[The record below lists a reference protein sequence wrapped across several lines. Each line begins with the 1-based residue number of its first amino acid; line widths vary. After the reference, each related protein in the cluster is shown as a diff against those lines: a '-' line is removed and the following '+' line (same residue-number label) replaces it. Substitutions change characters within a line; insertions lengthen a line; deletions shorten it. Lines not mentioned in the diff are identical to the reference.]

1 MFHLTARVAWHDAA
15 WNGRVCN
22 SPSDNAFCAALDRIR
37 EERNDEAEDKI
48 AGRPWC
54 KLKPD
59 QLPVCKAESGAFM
72 STEEWTREF
81 EHPYAGI
88 KKAEATHGHLK
99 PTLVKVPA
107 YSTFAVPFAWMLR
120 SEQKLIDEKLPVPLP
135 TDEDSPFNTSW
146 VFGRKRQEELVDLF
160 FGRLVEDKSLV
171 FFYCKEGQPLGDTI
185 SRLVVGVGRITK
197 IAPLKNYDS
206 KTSKPGYPMWDRL
219 FSHSIRPGGEEGFLL
234 PYHEYIEPTGDPEE
248 DHRRLDLLREIAVP
262 ADSSHIRLFSYAAEL
277 APPDIALS
285 TLIRCL
291 EAVRNIRAHGIAK
304 GPWGK
309 REEWLN
315 DQIALTWKE
324 RGAFPGLGPALEAL
338 GMRLGT
344 ALSLDLLSSKLVA
357 VDDNPWPVVDSM
369 FRGDIKPPHKAYA
382 ADLNAVR
389 NTWVNLSDERRAM
402 LMLLSRFALTS
413 SQAQRWFD
421 PNQRV
426 QGTAVAVS
434 DMEIIE
440 NPYRISEVDLG
451 DWNDSPVSVG
461 IIDRGLFPESTIAA
475 RHPVPTPSCAGSPID
490 PRRVRAAIVSIL
502 RQAAVNGDAL
512 LSMAETL
519 RKVAQ
524 LDLEQTCMIGAD
536 WPIANKASLDGVVEI
551 VDVLTDKENDKRVA
565 AFQLSELKA
574 REDRLRSILSA
585 RAAKQ
590 LPPIK
595 EDWRDLLFKAISEAG
610 SSFDPD
616 NERHALAIEEQAK
629 ALEKVTSRRLT
640 ALIGRAGTG
649 KTSVMGAIMLS
660 KPIAKDGILLLA
672 PTGKARVRL
681 GKAANAEAMTIAQFL
696 NRLGRYDGT
705 RQRPLFKGKEKYC
718 KEKTV
723 VIDEC
728 SMLTMDDLFAVL
740 EALDQIHVQRLIL
753 VGDPNQLPPIGV
765 GRPFADLVTY
775 LETAGQLRGGGPSV
789 EDALA
794 RLTVEV
800 RATVSNDTSD
810 SLRLASWFT
819 REKQPVDA
827 DRVLSDLE
835 IGEKFNDLDILFW
848 KTAEELR
855 EQLLGAFQSYLGVKD
870 EKDVSGFDKSLGLD
884 DRGWVPFEAPI
895 GAELWQ
901 ILTPV
906 RMQSHGVHDLN
917 RWVQRQFRAKELAA
931 ATNPWGNSLSDESI
945 VTKDKVIQTANQS
958 RNAFDGKC
966 TEKHYLANGEVGLVA
981 PGKAGWLNVL
991 FSDRA
996 NLRFGYNKRDFPGGS
1011 GPLQLAYALTV
1022 HKAQGS
1028 EFKKVFVVIPKNC
1041 RLLSR
1046 ELLYTALTRSR
1057 ERLVLLIEGSD
1068 ASVLF
1073 DLTRPERSETA
1084 RRNTNLFQGVIRV
1097 NDEEMPYAE
1106 HLIHKTEK
1114 GHMVRSKSEL
1124 VIANML
1130 FQNGVDY
1137 EYERVFEGSDEQGR
1151 LRPDFSFVTPAG
1163 DPIIWEHLGMMN
1175 RDDYRRGWEWKRQ
1188 WYQRNGLVE
1197 GETIFSTQD
1206 DERGGLDSDPLKA
1219 IVLKIKALCEYTKDT
1234 VGG

>member
-1 MFHLTARVAWHDAA
+1 MIFHLTARVAWHDTA
-15 WNGRVCN
+15 WNGKVCN
-22 SPSDNAFCAALDRIR
+22 APSCNAYCAALDRIR

-48 AGRPWC
+48 AGKPWS
-54 KLKPD
+54 KLKPAE
-59 QLPVCKAESGAFM
+59 LPVCKAESGAFM
-72 STEEWTREF
+72 SPEEWTREYV
-81 EHPYAGI
+81 HPYADI
-88 KKAEATHGHLK
+88 KKADATHGHLK
-99 PTLVKVPA
+99 PTLMKIPA
-107 YSTFAVPFAWMLR
+107 YSTFAVPFAWMLQ
-120 SEQKLIDEKLPVPLP
+120 SEQKAIDEKLPDPLP
-135 TDEDSPFNTSW
+135 ADEDSPFNTAW
-146 VFGRKRQEELVDLF
+146 VFGRKRQGALVDLF
-160 FGRLVEDKSLV
+160 FGRLMPEKSLV
-171 FFYCKEGQPLGDTI
+171 FFYCKEGQPLGDAI

-197 IAPLKNYDS
+197 IAPLKTYESRNA
-206 KTSKPGYPMWDRL
+206 KPGYPMWDRL
-219 FSHSIRPGGEEGFLL
+219 FSHSIRPDGIDGFLL
-234 PYHEYIEPTGDPEE
+234 PYHEYIEPTGNPEE
-248 DHRRLDLLREIAVP
+248 DQRRLDLLREIAVP

-277 APPDIALS
+277 APSDIALS

-291 EAVRNIRAHGIAK
+291 EAVRKIRAHGIAK
-304 GPWGK
+304 GPWDK

-315 DQIALTWKE
+315 EQIALTWKD

-344 ALSLDLLSSKLVA
+344 SLSLDLISSKMIA
-357 VDDNPWPVVDSM
+357 VDDNPWPVVDSLL
-369 FRGDIKPPHKAYA
+369 RGNAKPPLSAYA
-382 ADLNAVR
+382 ADLKTIR
-389 NTWVNLSDERRAM
+389 DTWMNLPEERRM
-402 LMLLSRFALTS
+402 LLMLLSRFALTTK
-413 SQAQRWFD
+413 QAKRWFD
-421 PNQRV
+421 PYQRAE
-426 QGTAVAVS
+426 GTEVTVS
-434 DMEIIE
+434 DKDIIE
-440 NPYRISEVDLG
+440 NPYRMSEIDLG
-451 DWNDSPVSVG
+451 DWSDAPVSVG
-461 IIDRGLFPESTIAA
+461 MIDRGLFPESTIAA
-475 RHPVPTPSCAGSPID
+475 RHPVPAPSCVGSPND
-490 PRRVRAAIVSIL
+490 SRRIRAAIVAVL
-502 RQAAVNGDAL
+502 RQAALNGDAL
-512 LSMAETL
+512 LSMTETL

-524 LDLEQTCMIGAD
+524 LDFEQACMIGAD
-536 WPIANKASLDGVVEI
+536 WAATNKPSLEGVVEI
-551 VDVLTDKENDKRVA
+551 VDILTDKEKDNRVVA
-565 AFQLSELKA
+565 LQLSELKA

-585 RAAKQ
+585 RAMKK
-590 LPPIK
+590 LPIIK
-595 EDWRDLLFKAISEAG
+595 EDWRDLLVKAISEAG
-610 SSFDPD
+610 GSFDPE

-660 KPIAKDGILLLA
+660 KAIAKEGILLLA

-681 GKAANAEAMTIAQFL
+681 GKAANAEAMTVAQFL

-705 RQRPLFKGKEKYC
+705 RQRPLFKGNEKHR

-740 EALDQIHVQRLIL
+740 ESLDLAHVQRLIL

-775 LETAGQLRGGGPSV
+775 FETVGQLSEAGPSV

-800 RATVSNDTSD
+800 RATVTNDTSD

-835 IGEKFNDLDILFW
+835 IGEKFNDLDIMFW

-855 EQLLGAFQSYLGVKD
+855 ERLLTAFQSYLGIKD
-870 EKDVSGFDKSLGLD
+870 SKDVAGFDKSLGLD

-917 RWVQRQFRAKELAA
+917 RWVQRQFRAKELASA
-931 ATNPWGNSLSDESI
+931 LNPWGNSLSDESI
-945 VTKDKVIQTANQS
+945 VVKDKVIQTVNQS
-958 RNAFDGKC
+958 RNAFDGKNS
-966 TEKHYLANGEVGLVA
+966 EKHYLANGEVGLVA
-981 PGKAGWLNVL
+981 PGKGGWLNVL

-996 NLRFGYNKRDFPGGS
+996 NLRFGYSKRDFPSGA

-1084 RRNTNLFQGVIRV
+1084 RRNTNLFQGVLRV
-1097 NDEEMPYAE
+1097 NDDEMPYAE

-1130 FQNGVDY
+1130 FENGIEY
-1137 EYERVFEGSDEQGR
+1137 EYERVFEGPVAQGR
-1151 LRPDFSFVTPAG
+1151 LRPDFSFITPAG
-1163 DPIIWEHLGMMN
+1163 DTIIWEHLGMMN
-1175 RDDYRRGWEWKRQ
+1175 REDYRRGWEWKQQ
-1188 WYQRNGLVE
+1188 WYGKNGLIE
-1197 GETIFSTQD
+1197 GETLFSTQD
-1206 DERGGLDSDPLKA
+1206 DERGGLDSDPLKSIA
-1219 IVLKIKALCEYTKDT
+1219 LKIKSLCE
-1234 VGG
+1234 

>member
-1 MFHLTARVAWHDAA
+1 MFHLTARVAWHDTA

-22 SPSDNAFCAALDRIR
+22 APSCNAYCAALDRIR
-37 EERNDEAEDKI
+37 EGRDDEAEDKI

-72 STEEWTREF
+72 SPEEWTREF
-81 EHPYAGI
+81 EHPYACI
-88 KKAEATHGHLK
+88 KKAETTHGHLK

-107 YSTFAVPFAWMLR
+107 YSTFALPFAWMLQ
-120 SEQKLIDEKLPVPLP
+120 SEQEAIDEKLPVPLP
-135 TDEDSPFNTSW
+135 SDEDSPFNTSW
-146 VFGRKRQEELVDLF
+146 VFGRKRQEALVDLF
-160 FGRLVEDKSLV
+160 FGRLVPEKSLV

-197 IAPLKNYDS
+197 IAPLKTYET

-219 FSHSIRPGGEEGFLL
+219 FSHSLRPDGAEGFLL
-234 PYHEYIEPTGDPEE
+234 PYHEYIEPTGDLEE
-248 DHRRLDLLREIAVP
+248 DMRRLDLLHEIAVP

-277 APPDIALS
+277 APSDIALS

-291 EAVRNIRAHGIAK
+291 DAVRKIRAHGIAK
-304 GPWGK
+304 GPWEK

-315 DQIALTWKE
+315 EQIALTWKD

-344 ALSLDLLSSKLVA
+344 VLSFDLVSSKMLA
-357 VDDNPWPVVDSM
+357 VDDNPWPVVDSLL
-369 FRGDIKPPHKAYA
+369 RGKLKPPLAAYA
-382 ADLNAVR
+382 HDLKAVQ
-389 NTWVNLSDERRAM
+389 NTWMNLPEERRTLM
-402 LMLLSRFALTS
+402 MLLSRFALTS
-413 SQAQRWFD
+413 NQAKRWFD
-421 PNQRV
+421 PHQRAA
-426 QGTAVAVS
+426 GTAVDVS
-434 DMEIIE
+434 DRDILE
-440 NPYRISEVDLG
+440 NPYRMSEVDLG
-451 DWNDSPVSVG
+451 DWRDAPVSVG
-461 IIDRGLFPESTIAA
+461 MIDRGLLSESTILA
-475 RHPVPTPSCAGSPID
+475 RHPVPEPSSVGSPND
-490 PRRVRAAIVSIL
+490 SRRVRAAIVSVL
-502 RQAAVNGDAL
+502 RQAAVDGNAL
-512 LSMAETL
+512 LSMTETL

-524 LDLEQTCMIGAD
+524 LDLEQACMIGAD
-536 WPIANKASLDGVVEI
+536 WATTNKTALDGVVEI
-551 VDVLTDKENDKRVA
+551 VDVLTDKEKDKRVA
-565 AFQLSELKA
+565 ALQLSELKS

-585 RAAKQ
+585 RVVKQ
-590 LPPIK
+590 LPIIK
-595 EDWRDLLFKAISEAG
+595 EDWKKLLVQAISDAG
-610 SSFDPD
+610 GSFDPK
-616 NERHALAIEEQAK
+616 NERHVFAREEQAK
-629 ALEKVTSRRLT
+629 ALEKITSRRLT

-649 KTSVMGAIMLS
+649 KTSVMGALMLS
-660 KPIAKDGILLLA
+660 KPIAQDGILLLA
-672 PTGKARVRL
+672 PTGKARVCL
-681 GKAANAEAMTIAQFL
+681 GKAANAEAMTVAQFL

-705 RQRPLFKGKEKYC
+705 RQRPLFKGNEKHR

-728 SMLTMDDLFAVL
+728 SMLTMDDLFAML
-740 EALDQIHVQRLIL
+740 EALDQAHVQRLIL

-775 LETAGQLRGGGPSV
+775 LETAGQRQDVGPSV

-800 RATVSNDTSD
+800 RATVTNDTSD

-870 EKDVSGFDKSLGLD
+870 EKDVTGFDKSLGLD
-884 DRGWVPFEAPI
+884 DRGWVPFDAPI

-917 RWVQRQFRAKELAA
+917 RWVQRQFRAKELEAA
-931 ATNPWGNSLSDESI
+931 GKFWSPSLGDESI
-945 VTKDKVIQTANQS
+945 VAKDKVIQTLNQRRKAYDWIS
-958 RNAFDGKC
+958 RKN
-966 TEKHYLANGEVGLVA
+966 EENYIANGEVGLVA
-981 PGKAGWLNVL
+981 KVKGNLKVAFAGRTNMTFDYWPNQ
-991 FSDRA
+991 
-996 NLRFGYNKRDFPGGS
+996 FGDNGS
-1011 GPLQLAYALTV
+1011 PLELAYALTI

-1057 ERLVLLIEGSD
+1057 ERLVLLIEGND

-1073 DLTRPERSETA
+1073 DFTRPERSETA
-1084 RRNTNLFQGVIRV
+1084 RRNTNLFQGVVRV
-1097 NDEEMPYAE
+1097 NDDEMPYAE

-1130 FQNGVDY
+1130 FQNGIDY
-1137 EYERVFEGSDEQGR
+1137 QYERVFEGPVEQGR
-1151 LRPDFSFVTPAG
+1151 LRPDFSFTTPAG
-1163 DPIIWEHLGMMN
+1163 DTIIWEHLGMMN
-1175 RDDYRRGWEWKRQ
+1175 REDYQRGWEWKRK
-1188 WYQRNGLVE
+1188 WYKKNELVE
-1197 GETIFSTQD
+1197 GKTLFSTQD
-1206 DERGGLDSDPLKA
+1206 DDRGGLDSVPLKA
-1219 IVLKIKALCEYTKDT
+1219 IALKIKALCE
-1234 VGG
+1234 